1 MEILL
6 EAFREYLPLL
16 SYAVIRG
23 LVIFIMSLGS
33 VYIFG
38 RMLDLIHSYKSKNS
52 VALLIMILTSY
63 WSVLMY
69 DMNIIVH
76 AWEVYWRA
84 FIYTS
89 IASIFYVLIGFDLFD
104 RFNTW
109 CDKKFSGK
117 KK

>member
-1 MEILL
+1 
-6 EAFREYLPLL
+6 
-16 SYAVIRG
+16 
-23 LVIFIMSLGS
+23 
-33 VYIFG
+33 
-38 RMLDLIHSYKSKNS
+38 
-52 VALLIMILTSY
+52 
-63 WSVLMY
+63 
-69 DMNIIVH
+69 MNIIVH